1 STPISIVSGI
11 GNGAKHGVLI
21 KGGEIMEDL
30 GKVKVLAFDKTGTLT
45 EGKPKV
51 TKVKSFNI
59 NDIDEDQLLKIAVIG
74 EKYSEHPLAKAIIE
88 AGEERLGS
96 IEGEPEDS
104 EIITGQGLKVKVE
117 GKTYLIGNRKLLL
130 E

>member
-1 STPISIVSGI
+1 FQAEDGIRDRNVTGVQTCALPISPVSIVSGI

-74 EKYSEHPLAKAIIE
+74 EKYSEHPLSKAIIE

-96 IEGEPEDS
+96 IEGEPEDP
-104 EIITGQGLKVKVE
+104 
-117 GKTYLIGNRKLLL
+117 
-130 E
+130 